1 MIDSIHRCWLLAV
14 GTVLGAITGGLIGL
28 ATETGVLR
36 GTGVGGITGALVS
49 MEVVES
55 YLDIWRSD
63 EPAIWSVV
71 YVLDVIWSLLTGRLV
86 REKVDPAVLSA
97 VESQMSAVDAPV
109 GQGDGADI
117 FGTGGT
123 SGMPRAAIDALP
135 VVRFA
140 ERGNVDAG
148 GELIA
153 CSVCLQVSIC

>member
-1 MIDSIHRCWLLAV
+1 MYQRC
-14 GTVLGAITGGLIGL
+14 
-28 ATETGVLR
+28 
-36 GTGVGGITGALVS
+36 
-49 MEVVES
+49 
-55 YLDIWRSD
+55 
-63 EPAIWSVV
+63 PC
-71 YVLDVIWSLLTGRLV
+71 V
-86 REKVDPAVLSA
+86 RDTAGFL
-97 VESQMSAVDAPV
+97 QMSAVEALA

-153 CSVCLQVSIC
+153 CSVCLQVSIIPSPTALATTRHESAD